1 LNLLNCPPRMT
12 KGGAHTRSTQFAR
25 IKTIDYAFTMGAIV
39 KSFFCDLGSS
49 IYLVS
54 AGRGGMGG
62 NSQAQTQ
69 A

>member
-12 KGGAHTRSTQFAR
+12 KGGAHTCSTQFAR

-39 KSFFCDLGSS
+39 KSFFCELGSS
-49 IYLVS
+49 TYLS
-54 AGRGGMGG
+54 ERRQGWHGG